1 MFKLNLK
8 SVLILAFVATMLI
21 VEPAFAQAS
30 GDGVGKVAD
39 TVKGQFSQ
47 LADLVFAAMFLVGI
61 GLGGMAALKFK
72 AHSDNPQQNK
82 LMTPVILALVA
93 AMLIALPTFINTS
106 MATLWGGDAETA
118 GIEGTGGAD
127 MID

>member
-8 SVLILAFVATMLI
+8 SVLVLAFMAAILV
-21 VEPAFAQAS
+21 VEPAFAQS
-30 GDGVGKVAD
+30 SDGVGGVAD
-39 TVKGQFSQ
+39 NVKEQFGSLAQ
-47 LADLVFAAMFLVGI
+47 LIFGAMFLVGI

-106 MATLWGGDAETA
+106 MATLWGGDAESGGLEGDGA
-118 GIEGTGGAD
+118 GL
-127 MID
+127 IDG